1 MYKEIKGVKKEDYI
15 KKIIY
20 KKTQLKQMKRNT
32 KFKQTHLGSIIKWN
46 YYSNK
51 LKQKTT

>member
-20 KKTQLKQMKRNT
+20 KKNPTEANEKKY
-32 KFKQTHLGSIIKWN
+32 KI
-46 YYSNK
+46 
-51 LKQKTT
+51 